1 MNANERKWTGMFE
14 IAFASESLPMNA
26 SDREE
31 LNQLATKA
39 IGAIFEVSNVLGV
52 GFLEAVYERALVRE
66 LRLRG
71 INARRQ
77 ALVRVKY
84 KDEIVGKYRAAVL
97 VEGRLIIE
105 VKCAEGFAN
114 EHMAQC
120 INYLR
125 ATDLNLC
132 LIVNF
137 QKPKA
142 VWKRIVHNF

>member
-1 MNANERKWTGMFE
+1 
-14 IAFASESLPMNA
+14 MNA

-31 LNQLATKA
+31 LNQLATKV
-39 IGAIFEVSNVLGV
+39 IGAIYEVSNVLGV

-71 INARRQ
+71 INALRQ
-77 ALVRVKY
+77 APVRVKY
-84 KDEIVGKYRAAVL
+84 KDEVVGKYRADVL

-105 VKCAEGFAN
+105 VKCADGFAD

>member
-1 MNANERKWTGMFE
+1 MNEEER
-14 IAFASESLPMNA
+14 ESLN
-26 SDREE
+26 E
-31 LNQLATKA
+31 LATKV
-39 IGAIFEVSNVLGV
+39 IGAVYEVSNILGV
-52 GFLEAVYERALVRE
+52 GFLEAVYERALVKE
-66 LRLRG
+66 LGLRG
-71 INARRQ
+71 ISARRQ
-77 ALVRVKY
+77 APVRVKY
-84 KDEIVGKYRAAVL
+84 KDEIVGKYRADIL

-120 INYLR
+120 INYLK

-137 QKPKA
+137 KQPKA

>member
-1 MNANERKWTGMFE
+1 MNANQQGTFDV
-14 IAFASESLPMNA
+14 AFASESLPMNA
-26 SDREE
+26 SNREE
-31 LNQLATKA
+31 LNQLATKV
-39 IGAIFEVSNVLGV
+39 IGAIYEVSNVLGV
-52 GFLEAVYERALVRE
+52 GFLEAVYERALVKE
-66 LRLRG
+66 LAIRG
-71 INARRQ
+71 LKAQRQ
-77 ALVRVKY
+77 APVRVKY
-84 KDEIVGKYRAAVL
+84 KDEVVGKYRADVL
-97 VEGRLIIE
+97 VEGKLIVEI
-105 VKCAEGFAN
+105 KCADGFAD

>member
-1 MNANERKWTGMFE
+1 MNANGQGTFEVCYELKRRPMNEEER
-14 IAFASESLPMNA
+14 ESLN
-26 SDREE
+26 E
-31 LNQLATKA
+31 LATKV
-39 IGAIFEVSNVLGV
+39 IGAVYEVSNILGV
-52 GFLEAVYERALVRE
+52 GFLEAVYERALVKE

-71 INARRQ
+71 ISARRQ
-77 ALVRVKY
+77 VPVRVKY
-84 KDEIVGKYRAAVL
+84 KDEIVGKYRADIL

-120 INYLR
+120 INYLK

-137 QKPKA
+137 KKPKA

>member
-1 MNANERKWTGMFE
+1 MSGSN
-14 IAFASESLPMNA
+14 
-26 SDREE
+26 REE
-31 LNQLATKA
+31 LNELATKV
-39 IGAIFEVSNVLGV
+39 IGAIYEVSNVLGV
-52 GFLEAVYERALVRE
+52 GFLEVVYERALVKE
-66 LRLRG
+66 LGLRG

-77 ALVRVKY
+77 APVKVKY
-84 KDEIVGKYRAAVL
+84 KDEVVGKYRADVL
-97 VEGRLIIE
+97 VEGKLIIE
-105 VKCAEGFAN
+105 VKCADGFAN

-142 VWKRIVHNF
+142 IWKRIVHNF

>member
-1 MNANERKWTGMFE
+1 MNANGHWMFE
-14 IAFASESLPMNA
+14 IGFASGSLPMNA

-31 LNQLATKA
+31 LNQLATKV
-39 IGAIFEVSNVLGV
+39 IGAIYEVSNVLGV

-71 INARRQ
+71 INALRQ
-77 ALVRVKY
+77 APVRVKY
-84 KDEIVGKYRAAVL
+84 KDEVVGKYRADVL

-105 VKCAEGFAN
+105 VKCADGFAD

>member
-1 MNANERKWTGMFE
+1 
-14 IAFASESLPMNA
+14 MNA

-31 LNQLATKA
+31 LNQLATKV
-39 IGAIFEVSNVLGV
+39 IGAIYEVSNVLGV
-52 GFLEAVYERALVRE
+52 GFLEVVYERALVRE

-77 ALVRVKY
+77 APVRVKY
-84 KDEIVGKYRAAVL
+84 KDEVVGKYRA
-97 VEGRLIIE
+97 GRLIIE
-105 VKCAEGFAN
+105 VKCADGFAD

-142 VWKRIVHNF
+142 AWKRIVHNF